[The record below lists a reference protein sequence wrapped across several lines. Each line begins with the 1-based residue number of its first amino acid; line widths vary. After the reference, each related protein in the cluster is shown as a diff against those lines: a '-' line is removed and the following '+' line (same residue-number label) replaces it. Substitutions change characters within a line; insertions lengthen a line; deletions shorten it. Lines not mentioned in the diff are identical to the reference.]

1 VADQVLAERAEMERL
16 WSQRLE
22 RAAQDADRARRSH
35 HLAEPENRLVV
46 RQLEKEWEE
55 ALAVQQRL
63 GEDYDR
69 FARSSPH
76 ILTPA
81 ERQTITALAGDIEGL
96 WHADSTTTADR
107 KEIVRAVVDRVV
119 VTVLGTSERVK
130 TTIVWAGG
138 TTTAGEVV
146 RPVQRLEQLSYY
158 PQLTDRIR
166 ELAGQGIG
174 ASGIADRLE
183 AEGLRPGKGGKRI
196 SAATV
201 RDLMRRLAC
210 PAGRTH
216 RHRPAPPGE
225 EPGPNEWWLK
235 HLAAELDMTTSTLY
249 AWINR
254 GWITTRRE
262 SCWPHRLIAHA
273 DQRELAEL
281 RERRTRPPGWYSRR
295 IWTETAETAQQTP

>member
-1 VADQVLAERAEMERL
+1 M
-16 WSQRLE
+16 
-22 RAAQDADRARRSH
+22 
-35 HLAEPENRLVV
+35 
-46 RQLEKEWEE
+46 
-55 ALAVQQRL
+55 
-63 GEDYDR
+63 
-69 FARSSPH
+69 
-76 ILTPA
+76 
-81 ERQTITALAGDIEGL
+81 
-96 WHADSTTTADR
+96 
-107 KEIVRAVVDRVV
+107 
-119 VTVLGTSERVK
+119 LGTSERVNV
-130 TTIVWAGG
+130 TIVWAGG
-138 TTTAGEVV
+138 TTTSQQLV

-158 PQLTDRIR
+158 PQLTDRIC
-166 ELAGQGIG
+166 ELAGQGMG

-183 AEGLRPGKGGKRI
+183 SEGFRPGKGGKRI

-216 RHRPAPPGE
+216 QHRPAPPGE

-295 IWTETAETAQQTP
+295 IWTETAETAQQQTP